1 MSSNCAP
8 LLFLPETDST
18 NTYVVKH
25 FAELPDGMLIC
36 AGRQTA
42 GRGRRG
48 RVWFSPEGVNIYA
61 TLVVKT
67 PGKPFLAG
75 AVVGLAGLRLA
86 RELAPDAASFLKWPN
101 DIYLGTRKLA
111 GILCE
116 GAGVHNGTLTGI
128 AAGIG
133 INVNQEQSALDALDR
148 PAVSLAA
155 AADRTWDLNEV
166 RAHFAELVAEVSV
179 QRTARAAPDPHVH
192 SARGIFPPG
201 DPAEKRTGRSLPG
214 CAGKTLRG
222 FDAGKCKGKKV
233 SRDEI
238 EDAIYSHLEN
248 AEDDSDEEMVNEV
261 LKSFPGVEFEI
272 LPCSHIVVD

>member
-25 FAELPDGMLIC
+25 FAELPDGMLVC

-86 RELAPDAASFLKWPN
+86 RELAPDTGSFLKWPN

-133 INVNQEQSALDALDR
+133 INVNQDQAALDALDR

-166 RAHFAELVAEVSV
+166 RAHFAELVAEVYTV
-179 QRTARAAPDPHVH
+179 YREDQ
-192 SARGIFPPG
+192 PG
-201 DPAEKRTGRSLPG
+201 LFAWWKRENRLIGRDLE
-214 CAGKTLRG
+214 
-222 FDAGKCKGKKV
+222 FDAADGTTFAG
-233 SRDEI
+233 RFADITDEG
-238 EDAIYSHLEN
+238 
-248 AEDDSDEEMVNEV
+248 EMVLAFADGTRRIFNCGDVRIRRES
-261 LKSFPGVEFEI
+261 LA
-272 LPCSHIVVD
+272 